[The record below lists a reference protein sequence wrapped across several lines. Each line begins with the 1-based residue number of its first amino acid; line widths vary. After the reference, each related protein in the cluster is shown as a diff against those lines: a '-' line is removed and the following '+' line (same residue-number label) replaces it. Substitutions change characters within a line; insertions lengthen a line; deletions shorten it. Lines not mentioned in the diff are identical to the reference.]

1 MHLNVIGTNL
11 VVGADSILLLI
22 EDQSIILLPVP
33 KVRVLGA
40 VQDWKALNGTTSWI
54 YFINCIQ
61 SVLIV

>member
-40 VQDWKALNGTTSWI
+40 VQDWKALNGTAIWI